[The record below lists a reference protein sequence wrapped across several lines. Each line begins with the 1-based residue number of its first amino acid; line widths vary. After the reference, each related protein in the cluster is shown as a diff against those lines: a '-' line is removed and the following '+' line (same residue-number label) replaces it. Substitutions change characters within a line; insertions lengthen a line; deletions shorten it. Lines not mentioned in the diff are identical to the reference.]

1 MEMDKLLEELRE
13 DLKVLGKEV
22 KSGQKE
28 LADQLTKSLINQVA
42 TNERVTTFLEREWP
56 DFVYKVKQVEDTGR
70 KAELELL
77 RIEAKMREQETAH
90 FGLKSNQ
97 EVFNS
102 DQKAI
107 KAFLDKMNTDI
118 IALNTPKQE
127 DLKAGLFVESILR
140 ILWIILGAAIV
151 GGVQLIIK
159 LISI

>member
-1 MEMDKLLEELRE
+1 MDKLLEELRE

-22 KSGQKE
+22 KNGQKE

-42 TNERVTTFLEREWP
+42 TNERVATFLEREWP
-56 DFVYKVKQVEDTGR
+56 DFVHKVKQVEDTGR

-77 RIEAKMREQETAH
+77 RIEAKIREQETAH
-90 FGLKSNQ
+90 SGLKSNQ
-97 EVFNS
+97 EIFNT

-107 KAFLDKMNTDI
+107 KVFLDKMNNEI

-127 DLKAGLFVESILR
+127 DLKAGLFVESVLR

-151 GGVQLIIK
+151 GGIQLIIK
-159 LISI
+159 LVSV

>member
-1 MEMDKLLEELRE
+1 MDKLLEELRE